1 MGAGEGEQ
9 EQWSGGVHVVLEC
22 EVERAWALMAD
33 FTGLHNWNP
42 MVKVCRL
49 VEGVN
54 RQPGCVRYC
63 EGTRSESWVYER
75 LLFIDEARHE
85 MSYRMEKNRFRFQDG
100 IRGYVARIQVSHKAF
115 DSTST
120 CFERQLIARSNFFG
134 LPNLFSHT
142 NSLEEEILYIEFLSN
157 VWSLRL
163 DCSKSWVEVV

>member
-1 MGAGEGEQ
+1 MYSETEWRSEYIASFGLIQLHCVFEGGGMGAEEGEH

-22 EVERAWALMAD
+22 ELERAWAIQAD

-42 MVKVCRL
+42 SVKVCRL

-100 IRGYVARIQVSHKAF
+100 IRGYVARIQVSHKA
-115 DSTST
+115 SIPH
-120 CFERQLIARSNFFG
+120 QHA
-134 LPNLFSHT
+134 
-142 NSLEEEILYIEFLSN
+142 SN
-157 VWSLRL
+157 VN
-163 DCSKSWVEVV
+163 